1 MAVLERGEREALE
14 GVDDSFRQVQRSL
27 EEAAQRGA
35 IDKETIDRLL
45 QTVRRLAQRTNENL
59 PPQLDERA
67 VAEIRQ
73 RLISLLTLE
82 IEETPDL
89 DVADRFLMEM
99 EAVRHIIRDVLDEQP
114 PVELRDA
121 TNVVVLL
128 EQWLPG
134 VRVVQLAELL
144 GLSARQLQRRR
155 LEGGEST
162 PRAALVARLIAI
174 LRHGWTDQG
183 VVAWFHRPQ
192 ARLAGKKPID
202 LLDDPSYERELLVA
216 ARAGRVQGG
225 V

>member
-14 GVDDSFRQVQRSL
+14 GVDDSFRQIQRSL

-35 IDKETIDRLL
+35 IDKETIDRLS

-67 VAEIRQ
+67 VAEIRE

-82 IEETPDL
+82 IEETSDL

-121 TNVVVLL
+121 RNAVVLL
-128 EQWLPG
+128 EEWLPG

-144 GLSARQLQRRR
+144 GLSPRQLQRRR
-155 LEGGEST
+155 REGGEST
-162 PRAALVARLIAI
+162 ARAELVVRLTAI
-174 LRHGWTDQG
+174 LRRGWTDQG

-192 ARLAGKKPID
+192 GRLNGKKPID
-202 LLDDPSYERELLVA
+202 LLDDPSYERQLLTA